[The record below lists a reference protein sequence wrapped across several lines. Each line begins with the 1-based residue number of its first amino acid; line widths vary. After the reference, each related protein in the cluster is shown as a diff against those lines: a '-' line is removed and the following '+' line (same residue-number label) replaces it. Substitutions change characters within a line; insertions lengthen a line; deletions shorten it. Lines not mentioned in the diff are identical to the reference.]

1 MHIETLS
8 ILILYVQVS
17 LFAELFNEMLQ
28 RDFGVRIYKA
38 LISLPEREDKKDK
51 KSKKD
56 ERKEKKEEK
65 EEENDEPKPK
75 RRKSGDDKDKKE
87 DKDEKKVCV
96 SLYLKYYPVWI
107 NIKLLLEFHFVVV
120 FSNLVFIVLVN

>member
-1 MHIETLS
+1 MKVGKIAPHS
-8 ILILYVQVS
+8 YLIISVQIFRTFCYSLLYAQVS

-65 EEENDEPKPK
+65 DEETDDPKPK

-87 DKDEKKVCV
+87 DKDEKKVR
-96 SLYLKYYPVWI
+96 S
-107 NIKLLLEFHFVVV
+107 
-120 FSNLVFIVLVN
+120 